1 MVTIRF
7 AGVFPVF
14 GVTES
19 QVSPTGTVFAVA
31 VKFRAVVL
39 SVLVRA
45 IVSVVAVDPATA
57 TT

>member
-1 MVTIRF
+1 MFTIKF

-31 VKFRAVVL
+31 VKCSAVVL

-45 IVSVVAVDPATA
+45 IV
-57 TT
+57 